1 MAPPRAK
8 VAPRSAAK
16 TPPKGAAEPAN
27 TPVKKAEAAPA
38 AEAVATLR
46 LKDLVDT
53 VATATGAK
61 KPEAKKAVE
70 ATLAALAAAL
80 NAGSVLA
87 LPPLGKVRVVKTT
100 ATALTLKLRPVA
112 GGQAG
117 LALADQ
123 GEDS

>member
-1 MAPPRAK
+1 MAPRSSK
-8 VAPRSAAK
+8 VAPKSTAK
-16 TPPKGAAEPAN
+16 TPSKASAKSAKTPAK
-27 TPVKKAEAAPA
+27 PDVEDSES
-38 AEAVATLR
+38 EAVTTFR

-53 VATATGAK
+53 VAAATGAK

-70 ATLAALAAAL
+70 ATLGALATAL

-87 LPPLGKVRVVKTT
+87 LPPLGKVRIVKTT
-100 ATALTLKLRPVA
+100 ATALTLKLRPIA

-123 GEDS
+123 DEGS